1 MLVLFRKELKDFL
14 NNYKS
19 WLFFLIMLTLVYIF
33 RILAWKLDSEFFIC
47 FILMC
52 VCQYLYDSYLTDTT
66 SKGSIFL
73 HNIDMR
79 FFQVFVVKILF
90 ALFQALVIVLVNT
103 PYVMQH
109 FSLADILWFLPL
121 VVAIAAIMQLA
132 MVFARGAEIASALI
146 TTCIIFAGVFLLLT
160 LSPLMR
166 AGVTMAAAIILVRLA
181 YRSFNSLGYRTQL

>member
-19 WLFFLIMLTLVYIF
+19 WLFFLIMLSLVYIF
-33 RILAWKLDSEFFIC
+33 RALAWKLEPEFFIC

-73 HNIDMR
+73 HNIDMG

-103 PYVMQH
+103 PYVVQY

-121 VVAIAAIMQLA
+121 VAAIAAIMQLA

-160 LSPLMR
+160 LSPLVR

-181 YRSFNSLGYRTQL
+181 YRSFNSLRYRTQL